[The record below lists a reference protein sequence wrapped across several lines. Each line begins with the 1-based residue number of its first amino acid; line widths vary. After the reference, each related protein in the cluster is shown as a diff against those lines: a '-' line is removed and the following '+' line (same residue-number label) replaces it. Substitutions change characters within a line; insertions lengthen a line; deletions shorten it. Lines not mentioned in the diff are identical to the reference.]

1 MSETGAEVPHT
12 IKATGLWPETRRPTS
27 LGLGVTVSEQVA
39 GDGSPRYAD
48 LLAASRLG
56 ADIGFEAL
64 WYADHFSF
72 ESEKGLRGS
81 WDVWTLMAAIAAQ
94 VPDVQ
99 IGSMVAC
106 TAYRNPGVIAKMT
119 EMIDEISG
127 GRFILGLGSGW
138 NKPEYEQ
145 FGLPFEPRVTRFEE
159 AIEIIQGLLRD
170 GEADVQGQYYQ
181 ANKAKNLPRGPR
193 PDGAPILIGSSG
205 PRMLGILARYADA
218 WNTGWGNDTRALK
231 QKIAVLETA
240 CAEMGRDPATVI
252 RTVGVVFAAEGFAG
266 VSSDAFNGSD
276 EEKLA
281 VLVEL
286 EELGFRHIKVNVQP
300 YSIRA
305 IEAVGPVVDAFY
317 NRSRVVSSS
326 AD

>member
-1 MSETGAEVPHT
+1 MSDTGVGHPHT
-12 IKATGLWPETRRPTS
+12 INATGLWPETRRPTS
-27 LGLGVTVSEQVA
+27 LGLGITVSEQVA
-39 GDGSPRYAD
+39 GDGSPRFAD

-72 ESEKGLRGS
+72 ESEKGLRGA

-94 VPDVQ
+94 VADVQ
-99 IGSMVAC
+99 IGPMVAC
-106 TAYRNPGVIAKMT
+106 TAYRNPGVISKMS

-159 AIEIIQGLLRD
+159 AIEIIHGLLRD
-170 GEADVQGQYYQ
+170 GEADLQGQYYQ
-181 ANKAKNLPRGPR
+181 ANRARNLPRGPR
-193 PDGAPILIGSSG
+193 PGGPPILIGSSG

-218 WNTGWGNDTRALK
+218 WNTGWGNDTEALK
-231 QKIAVLETA
+231 RKVAVLDTA
-240 CAEMGRDPATVI
+240 CAEMGRDPETVI
-252 RTVGVVFAAEGFAG
+252 RTVGVGFAAEGFAG
-266 VSSDAFNGSD
+266 GSSNVFNGPD

-286 EELGFRHIKVNVQP
+286 EGLGFRHIKINLQP
-300 YSIRA
+300 YSIQA
-305 IEAVGPVVDAFY
+305 IEACGPVVDAFY
-317 NRSRVVSSS
+317 NRTQVLSTST
-326 AD
+326 D